1 MKVKI
6 RTESKSEW
14 KSTES
19 KSEWKSKLD
28 RVPLLW
34 NKWVS
39 FNQSIKKSNKWEN
52 DVIFFFGGGKK
63 KNLIQSFCH
72 IT

>member
-6 RTESKSEW
+6 R
-14 KSTES
+14 TES

-52 DVIFFFGGGKK
+52 DVISFFGGGKK
-63 KNLIQSFCH
+63 K
-72 IT
+72 